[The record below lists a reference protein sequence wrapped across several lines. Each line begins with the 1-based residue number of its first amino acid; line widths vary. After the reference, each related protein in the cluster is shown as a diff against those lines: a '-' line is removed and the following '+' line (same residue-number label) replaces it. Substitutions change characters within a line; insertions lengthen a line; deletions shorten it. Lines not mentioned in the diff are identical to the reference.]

1 MFLSDF
7 SIKQPVTTVAI
18 VIVLMCLGLLAL
30 KNLRVNQIP
39 DVDQPVMVV
48 NFPYPGASPETVE
61 REIVNRVEKA
71 LQSIPQVY
79 EIRSTSSEGNA
90 RIVIIFDFKKEM
102 TEAAD
107 EIRNAIASVRYKL
120 PIEMREPVLYRIDP
134 SAQPIMQLALSS
146 ERQTH
151 AEISRLAEDV
161 LADRLRGLD
170 GVAVVNVE
178 GSLRRELSVLLHA
191 DKLREF
197 NVSVSDVVNALRA
210 QNTTAPVGR
219 VKGVL
224 DEQNIRLVGRIESPA
239 EFDDVVVRRAGS
251 EIVRLGQVATVEDG
265 FAEPETISL
274 RNGHPNVGVSVIRSR
289 EASTVSVAELVRKE
303 VAQINKTLPEGTQLD
318 VTMDGGEDASS
329 SLRNVVEALIFGA
342 VLTIFVV
349 YAFLNSWRST
359 LITSLSLPTSVIA
372 AFIAVWAAGF
382 TLNFMTLLGL
392 SLAIGVLID
401 DAIVVRENIVRHMER
416 GEDRVTAAR
425 NGTAEIGLAVTATT
439 FSIVAVFVPVAF
451 MGGSAGEWFRPFG
464 VTVVTSVLVSLLISF
479 TLDPMLS
486 AYWGDPPGYA
496 HSERRGLGKYLQQ
509 FNRWFDHQADRY
521 GRVISWA
528 LHHRKW
534 MAGIAV
540 LTLALALVLQAT
552 IGGSEFLPKS
562 DYGMIA
568 VEVRTPSSAS
578 LEYARGKVEKAAE
591 LARSMPETVATN
603 TRVNAGG
610 GRIYVDI
617 GKSRDR
623 SRSAVEVAAALRV
636 LLKQLVGAE
645 YVVLD
650 DLNNGAQKPVQIRF
664 FGEDSR
670 RLMEITNA
678 YMEKMR
684 GIPGAVD
691 VGLSEQEPKDELRIE
706 LDRGLANQLG
716 ISMSDAAQALRV
728 AFAGVEVGDWV
739 DPVGESRDVAV
750 RLRAEDRVTASNI
763 EHLPVAVAGTNMMV
777 PLEQIATVTLDKGPA
792 QIQHLDGRRTVT
804 VSANV
809 EGRAAGEVTADAT
822 KIAKAIEFPNGYG
835 LSLGGAS
842 RDQAEIFSEMLTALV
857 LGIGVMYLVLVMQFG
872 SFTAPLPVML
882 SLPLSLIGVVLALLV
897 TGGTLNLMSLI
908 GVIMLMGLV
917 AKNAILLLD
926 CARREEAQGIDRE
939 EALMHAGRMRL
950 RPILMTTFALV
961 AGMVPVAIGLGEGGE
976 FYRPMAVAIIGGVLT
991 STALTLL
998 VIPSFYDSIEIAS
1011 ERAKLKFRAR
1021 AALGNPL
1028 VAFVVTFVEGLLT
1041 LTLLRF
1047 LYRAARWLLNL
1058 APAEHPVERAARL
1071 KGFAAAEGFEA
1082 YPAPWQR
1089 QRGTLT
1095 LATSG

>member
-197 NVSVSDVVNALRA
+197 NVSASDVVNALRA

-239 EFDDVVVRRAGS
+239 EFNDVAVRRAGN

-303 VAQINKTLPEGTQLD
+303 VAEINKTLPEGTQLD

-623 SRSAVEVAAALRV
+623 NRSAVEVAAALRV

-664 FGEDSR
+664 YGEDSR

-777 PLEQIATVTLDKGPA
+777 PLEQIATVTIDKGPA
-792 QIQHLDGRRTVT
+792 RIQHLDGRRTVT

-809 EGRAAGEVTADAT
+809 EGRAAGEVTADAM

-835 LSLGGAS
+835 LTLGGAS
-842 RDQAEIFSEMLTALV
+842 QDQAEIFSEMLTALV

-926 CARREEAQGIDRE
+926 CARREEAQGVDRE

-950 RPILMTTFALV
+950 RPVLMTTFALV

-1021 AALGNPL
+1021 AALGNPF

-1041 LTLLRF
+1041 LTLLRL

-1071 KGFAAAEGFEA
+1071 KGFAVAEGFEA

-1089 QRGTLT
+1089 QRGNLT
-1095 LATSG
+1095 LATNG

>member
-30 KNLRVNQIP
+30 RNLRVNQIP

-239 EFDDVVVRRAGS
+239 EFNDVAVRRAGN

-303 VAQINKTLPEGTQLD
+303 VAEINKTLPEGTQLD

-568 VEVRTPSSAS
+568 VDVRTPSSAS

-623 SRSAVEVAAALRV
+623 SRSAVEVAATLRV

-664 FGEDSR
+664 YGEESR

-763 EHLPVAVAGTNMMV
+763 EHLPVAVAGTDMMV

-792 QIQHLDGRRTVT
+792 RIQHLDGRRTVT

-809 EGRAAGEVTADAT
+809 EGRAAGEVTADAM

-835 LSLGGAS
+835 LTLGGAS
-842 RDQAEIFSEMLTALV
+842 QDQAEIFSEMLTALV

-926 CARREEAQGIDRE
+926 CARREEAQGVDRE

-1071 KGFAAAEGFEA
+1071 KSFAVPEGFEP
-1082 YPAPWQR
+1082 YPAPWRR